1 MVIIPFDYLVISKDF
16 HSDHVTKQ
24 RAVNHLKEVMKQ
36 FEEIDISAV
45 AIVIMAHG
53 GEFDEIKFSDNKTIP
68 LRTLL
73 LPMLECENLNGKP
86 KIVVTQFCR
95 GNNFV
100 RAVDDEFVQVDGDL
114 PIRVNEQVRFKTQP
128 LHSSMSHILWHP

>member
-1 MVIIPFDYLVISKDF
+1 MVIIPFDHSVISNDF

-24 RAVNHLKEVMKQ
+24 RAVNHLKKLTKQ
-36 FEEIDISAV
+36 FEDIDISAV
-45 AIVIMAHG
+45 AIAIMAHG

>member
-1 MVIIPFDYLVISKDF
+1 MVIIPVDYLVISNNF

>member
-1 MVIIPFDYLVISKDF
+1 MRQF
-16 HSDHVTKQ
+16 
-24 RAVNHLKEVMKQ
+24 KEINVA
-36 FEEIDISAV
+36 AV

-53 GEFDEIKFSDNKTIP
+53 GEYDEIKFSDGGTIP

-95 GNNFV
+95 GNNLV
-100 RAVDDEFVQVDGDL
+100 RGVDDEYVQVDCDL
-114 PIRVNEQVRFKTQP
+114 PVPVHVNEQVR
-128 LHSSMSHILWHP
+128 ILNSAS